1 MPDTSSSPSRQQ
13 GVNVVVESLLRINNY
28 VNQYYGK
35 LFDKGPNPDNL
46 GWLLVYTENRINL
59 QRVYNLKIS
68 KGYFLK
74 VFCLRK
80 TAGFAKTIFS

>member
-35 LFDKGPNPDNL
+35 LFAKGPNPDNL
-46 GWLLVYTENRINL
+46 VWLLVYTDNRINL
-59 QRVYNLKIS
+59 RW
-68 KGYFLK
+68 
-74 VFCLRK
+74 C
-80 TAGFAKTIFS
+80 TT